1 MQQSCNKLLIHL
13 ELSCYVLNARSNHHL
28 LHFQSH
34 LPGLGFRK
42 LKVYYIMICYDF
54 WGSYCLQ
61 VSSTNAVEL
70 LVIHRT
76 PNRT

>member
-34 LPGLGFRK
+34 LSGLGFRK
-42 LKVYYIMICYDF
+42 LKVYYIMIYYVMIS
-54 WGSYCLQ
+54 GEVTVYKYHLQ
-61 VSSTNAVEL
+61 ML
-70 LVIHRT
+70 L
-76 PNRT
+76 NY